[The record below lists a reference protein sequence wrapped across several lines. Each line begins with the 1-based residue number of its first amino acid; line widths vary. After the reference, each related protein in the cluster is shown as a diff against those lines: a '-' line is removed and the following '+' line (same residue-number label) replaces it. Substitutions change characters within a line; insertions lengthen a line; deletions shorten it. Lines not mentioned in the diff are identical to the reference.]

1 MLTTKFKFNYSIGGI
16 ANGIKTDT
24 FTFFLLFFYSRVIGL
39 DPLLASSAIALALLI
54 DSFTDPIMGVISD
67 RTNSKFGRRHPFMFV
82 SFIPISIFYVLL
94 FSPQSDWELTQ
105 NQLFWWMF
113 LCATLTRVGMTLF
126 DVPHRSL
133 GAEITKDY
141 DERTKLFSW
150 RELFAWVAGITNA
163 FLAYFIFFKSTP
175 EYPLGQLNPEAYF
188 SLAVTGGFVMAMAVL
203 FSSITTR
210 NEIKNL
216 SDWKGSYSLS
226 DIFNEIIVAIS
237 NKSFLLFFFGN
248 LTLSV
253 SWGLLN
259 NLTLFINTD
268 FWGLKGSQISIFL
281 FVYLS
286 TAFLAFALTPKLVA
300 MLDKRKLVML
310 CVFGVAIACPFAFIT
325 YNLGLTPEKGTTE
338 LVLFLCIPLFFISTL
353 SIMGNMT
360 RDSMIGDIA
369 DEVELH
375 SGKRQEGVLYSAVSF
390 IQKVN
395 TAIGSITGGL
405 VLSYLNYSTDNPTY
419 EQTYALF
426 FVQGVVGPTLL
437 IIPIF
442 IFYFYTLNRDKH
454 SQIVRKIK
462 ERSSS

>member
-1 MLTTKFKFNYSIGGI
+1 
-16 ANGIKTDT
+16 
-24 FTFFLLFFYSRVIGL
+24 
-39 DPLLASSAIALALLI
+39 
-54 DSFTDPIMGVISD
+54 
-67 RTNSKFGRRHPFMFV
+67 
-82 SFIPISIFYVLL
+82 
-94 FSPQSDWELTQ
+94 
-105 NQLFWWMF
+105 
-113 LCATLTRVGMTLF
+113 MTLF

-141 DERTKLFSW
+141 DERTKLFTW

-163 FLAYFIFFKSTP
+163 FLAYFIFFRSTP

-188 SLAVTGGFVMAMAVL
+188 SLAVTGGFIMAMAVL

-210 NEIKNL
+210 HEIKNL

-300 MLDKRKLVML
+300 RLDKRKLVML
-310 CVFGVAIACPFAFIT
+310 CVFGVAIACPFAFIA
-325 YNLGLTPEKGTTE
+325 YNLGLTPERGTTE

-442 IFYFYTLNRDKH
+442 IFYFYTLDRDKH

-462 ERSSS
+462 ERSSY

>member
-24 FTFFLLFFYSRVIGL
+24 FTFCLLFFYSRVIGL

-226 DIFNEIIVAIS
+226 DIFNEILVAIS

-300 MLDKRKLVML
+300 RLDKRKLVML

-325 YNLGLTPEKGTTE
+325 YNLGLTPERGTTE
-338 LVLFLCIPLFFISTL
+338 LVLFLCLPLFFISTL

-442 IFYFYTLNRDKH
+442 IFYFYSLDRDKH

>member
-1 MLTTKFKFNYSIGGI
+1 
-16 ANGIKTDT
+16 
-24 FTFFLLFFYSRVIGL
+24 
-39 DPLLASSAIALALLI
+39 
-54 DSFTDPIMGVISD
+54 
-67 RTNSKFGRRHPFMFV
+67 
-82 SFIPISIFYVLL
+82 
-94 FSPQSDWELTQ
+94 
-105 NQLFWWMF
+105 
-113 LCATLTRVGMTLF
+113 
-126 DVPHRSL
+126 
-133 GAEITKDY
+133 
-141 DERTKLFSW
+141 
-150 RELFAWVAGITNA
+150 
-163 FLAYFIFFKSTP
+163 
-175 EYPLGQLNPEAYF
+175 
-188 SLAVTGGFVMAMAVL
+188 
-203 FSSITTR
+203 
-210 NEIKNL
+210 
-216 SDWKGSYSLS
+216 
-226 DIFNEIIVAIS
+226 
-237 NKSFLLFFFGN
+237 
-248 LTLSV
+248 LSV

-462 ERSSS
+462 ERNSY

>member
-1 MLTTKFKFNYSIGGI
+1 
-16 ANGIKTDT
+16 
-24 FTFFLLFFYSRVIGL
+24 
-39 DPLLASSAIALALLI
+39 
-54 DSFTDPIMGVISD
+54 
-67 RTNSKFGRRHPFMFV
+67 
-82 SFIPISIFYVLL
+82 
-94 FSPQSDWELTQ
+94 
-105 NQLFWWMF
+105 
-113 LCATLTRVGMTLF
+113 
-126 DVPHRSL
+126 
-133 GAEITKDY
+133 
-141 DERTKLFSW
+141 
-150 RELFAWVAGITNA
+150 
-163 FLAYFIFFKSTP
+163 
-175 EYPLGQLNPEAYF
+175 
-188 SLAVTGGFVMAMAVL
+188 MAMAVL

-226 DIFNEIIVAIS
+226 DIFNEILVAIS

-300 MLDKRKLVML
+300 RLDKRKLVML
-310 CVFGVAIACPFAFIT
+310 CVFGVAIACPFAFIA
-325 YNLGLTPEKGTTE
+325 YNLGLTPERGTTE

-462 ERSSS
+462 ERSSY

>member
-1 MLTTKFKFNYSIGGI
+1 
-16 ANGIKTDT
+16 
-24 FTFFLLFFYSRVIGL
+24 
-39 DPLLASSAIALALLI
+39 
-54 DSFTDPIMGVISD
+54 
-67 RTNSKFGRRHPFMFV
+67 
-82 SFIPISIFYVLL
+82 
-94 FSPQSDWELTQ
+94 
-105 NQLFWWMF
+105 MF

-126 DVPHRSL
+126 DVPHRSF
-133 GAEITKDY
+133 GAEISKDY

-163 FLAYFIFFKSTP
+163 FLAYFIFFRSTSD
-175 EYPLGQLNPEAYF
+175 YPLGQLNPEAYF
-188 SLAVTGGFVMAMAVL
+188 SLALTGGFVMAFSVL
-203 FSSITTR
+203 FSSLSTKH
-210 NEIKNL
+210 EIKQL
-216 SDWKGSYSLS
+216 SGWKGSNSLS
-226 DIFNEIIVAIS
+226 DIFSELLVAIS

-281 FVYLS
+281 FIYLF
-286 TAFLAFALTPKLVA
+286 TAFIAFALTPKLVA
-300 MLDKRKLVML
+300 LLDKRKLVMI
-310 CVFGVAIACPFAFIT
+310 CVFGVAVACPFAFIS
-325 YNLGLTPEKGTTE
+325 YNLGLTPDKGTTQ
-338 LVLFLCIPLFFISTL
+338 LVFFLCLPLFFVSTL

-369 DEVELH
+369 DEVELQ

-390 IQKVN
+390 VQKVN

-419 EQTYALF
+419 EQTYSLF
-426 FVQGVVGPTLL
+426 FVQGVIGPTLL

-442 IFYFYTLNRDKH
+442 IFYFYSLDRDKH
-454 SQIVRKIK
+454 SEILIKIK
-462 ERSSS
+462 ERDSY

>member
-1 MLTTKFKFNYSIGGI
+1 M
-16 ANGIKTDT
+16 
-24 FTFFLLFFYSRVIGL
+24 
-39 DPLLASSAIALALLI
+39 LASSAIALALLI

-67 RTNSKFGRRHPFMFV
+67 RTNTKYGRRHPFMFF

-94 FSPQSDWELTQ
+94 FTPQSDWELTQ

-126 DVPHRSL
+126 DVPHRSF
-133 GAEITKDY
+133 GAEISKDY

-150 RELFAWVAGITNA
+150 RELFSWVAGISNA
-163 FLAYFIFFKSTP
+163 FLAYFIFFRSTP
-175 EYPLGQLNPEAYF
+175 DYPLGQLNPEAYF
-188 SLAVTGGFVMAMAVL
+188 SLALTGGFLMASAVL
-203 FSSITTR
+203 FSSLSTR
-210 NEIKNL
+210 HEIKNL
-216 SDWKGSYSLS
+216 SDWKGSTTLS
-226 DIFNEIIVAIS
+226 DILNELLVAIT

-281 FVYLS
+281 FVYLA
-286 TAFLAFALTPKLVA
+286 TAFIAFALTPKLVA
-300 MLDKRKLVML
+300 LLDKRKLVIL
-310 CVFGVAIACPFAFIT
+310 CVFGVAVACPFAFIT
-325 YNLGLTPEKGTTE
+325 YNLGLTPDKGSTQ
-338 LVLFLCIPLFFISTL
+338 LVLFLCLPLFFISTL

-360 RDSMIGDIA
+360 RYSMIGDIA
-369 DEVELH
+369 DEVELQ

-390 IQKVN
+390 VQKVN

-419 EQTYALF
+419 EQTYSLF
-426 FVQGVVGPTLL
+426 FVQGVVGPVLL
-437 IIPIF
+437 IVPIF
-442 IFYFYTLNRDKH
+442 IFYFYTLDRKRH
-454 SQIVRKIK
+454 SEILLKIK
-462 ERSSS
+462 EKSFN